1 MRILA
6 FETATGACTVAVTS
20 GDAVLAQLTL
30 QVPRAHST
38 RLMPLIAQAMSD
50 SGLNKADLDL
60 IAVGTGPGSFTGLRI
75 GLSTA
80 KGLAYALRKP
90 CIGVPTLK
98 SMAYGTGAQIGL
110 VVPMLDAK
118 RGDVYGA
125 AYAVGDRD
133 PNTWAE
139 LIQPGHYTIAE
150 LGEQV
155 RDLRATLL
163 RHSWQFVTCCG
174 DITAAQV
181 EALGVGEAARL
192 SPAGLMLPQA
202 WAVSAVARSMLGTA
216 TGGLVTTPDAL
227 VPIYLRKSEAERLWE
242 AKSTPSSQ

>member
-20 GDAVLAQLTL
+20 GEAVLSQLTL

-38 RLMPLIAQAMSD
+38 RLMPLVAQAIAD
-50 SGLNKADLDL
+50 SGLTKTELDL
-60 IAVGTGPGSFTGLRI
+60 IAVGIGPGSFTGLRI

-80 KGLAYALRKP
+80 KGLSYALGTP

-98 SMAYGTGAQIGL
+98 TMAYGTGAQIGL

-133 PNTWAE
+133 PSTWAE
-139 LIQPGHYTIAE
+139 LIRPGHYALAD

-155 RDLRATLL
+155 RDLRSGLL
-163 RHSWQFVTCCG
+163 RHSWQYVTCCG
-174 DITAAQV
+174 DISLDQV
-181 EALGVGEAARL
+181 EALEIGEAARL
-192 SPAGLMLPQA
+192 APVGLMLPQA
-202 WAVSAVARSMLGTA
+202 WAVAAVARSMLGA
-216 TGGLVTTPDAL
+216 GVDQSACTPGAL
-227 VPIYLRKSEAERLWE
+227 APIYLRKSEAERLWE
-242 AKSTPSSQ
+242 AKSMPSSQ

>member
-20 GDAVLAQLTL
+20 GEAVLAQLTL

-38 RLMPLIAQAMSD
+38 RLMPLIAQAMAD
-50 SGLNKADLDL
+50 SGIGKTDLDV
-60 IAVGTGPGSFTGLRI
+60 IAVGIGPGSFTGLRI

-80 KGLAYALRKP
+80 KGLAYALGKP

-133 PNTWAE
+133 PSTWAE
-139 LIQPGHYTIAE
+139 LIRPGHYAVAD

-155 RDLRATLL
+155 RELRSGLL

-174 DITAAQV
+174 DISVEQV
-181 EALGVGEAARL
+181 ETLGVGEAARL
-192 SPAGLMLPQA
+192 APAGLMLPQA
-202 WAVSAVARSMLGTA
+202 WAVAALARSMLVAGAGETQ
-216 TGGLVTTPDAL
+216 TTPDAL

-242 AKSTPSSQ
+242 AKSMPSSQ